1 MKLWLIAKSNMKKK
15 KGNVVIIMFLVAM
28 ATLMF
33 YVGVSV
39 LKNISHFLDDNYEKQ
54 NGAHVAMAIGGVDN
68 TKLENSFCQID
79 GYDKM
84 EREDAIVS
92 RASCEVQKKNDN
104 ENGDN
109 MTIVFM
115 DMDTQRTISDFT
127 IHDKGKTK
135 KKNSIVV
142 PMYMKVGKGYET
154 GDEITFRINEQMY
167 TFEIY
172 GFVEDVMFASPSN
185 VTIYKCFITN
195 ESMSE
200 LKNSKYFVQKD
211 WYNIMLD
218 DASKSSE
225 FDEAICK
232 KIDQMEEITE
242 ISLVANYETMRVG
255 TSMFVSIIMA
265 IFTIFSLMF
274 VIIAVVVM
282 RFNVV
287 ANMEENI
294 TNIGILQVVGYT
306 SRQFAGA
313 TIIEYLIVTAAG
325 IVLGFG
331 MTYPA
336 NSYMTGIISRSMG
349 LTWKCR
355 VDVLVGM
362 LTVAMLFV
370 VIFGVILVTTRKFK
384 KISTLSAL
392 RDGIETHNFKHNFM
406 PFHKSFLGVN
416 MTIGWKDILHNKK
429 QSVSILIVVS
439 MLSFIS
445 AAMLIVYSN
454 FVNDTDYLV
463 NLVGIEKSDIT
474 IQMKDENRERI
485 MAEVEKDSDVTQ
497 VIASSSWNVTVCD
510 GEKEKIVVADIYSD
524 ISKLRVNSLLRGR
537 LPRQKNEISMTN
549 RIADEFQVDVGDLV
563 TLKVQDKKLDFLV
576 TGITQQMSNM
586 GIRIAM
592 EENALKRFVPEYSTN
607 YINVYLKNGVS
618 IEEKVTFWEEK
629 YMDEDVAITNFEET
643 YSTILGT
650 YVSSLESIC
659 IVFALITV
667 FVVSLIL
674 ILLARMKF
682 IRERKYMGVYKA
694 LGYTSMQ
701 LMKQTLMSFIPVVAV
716 GTLIGCIAAVSG
728 VNPIF
733 AWMLSACG
741 IEKCN
746 MAVNAWILVA
756 TFAVIVLVA
765 IIVVT
770 ICSLRIRKVEAYKM
784 ITEQ

>member
-54 NGAHVAMAIGGVDN
+54 NGAHVAMAISGVDN

-154 GDEITFRINEQMY
+154 GDEITFRINEQIY

-172 GFVEDVMFASPSN
+172 GFVEDVMFSSPSN

-195 ESMSE
+195 EFMSE

-218 DASKSSE
+218 DACKSSE

-232 KIDQMEEITE
+232 KIDQMEEVTE

-454 FVNDTDYLV
+454 FVNDTDFLV

-474 IQMKDENRERI
+474 FEMNDDNRERI

-524 ISKLRVNSLLRGR
+524 ISELRVNSLLRGR

-592 EENALKRFVPEYSTN
+592 AEDALKRFVPEYSTN

-746 MAVNAWILVA
+746 MAVNVWILVA
-756 TFAVIVLVA
+756 AFAVIVLVA

>member
-524 ISKLRVNSLLRGR
+524 ISELRVNSLLRGR

-618 IEEKVTFWEEK
+618 IEEKVAFWEEK